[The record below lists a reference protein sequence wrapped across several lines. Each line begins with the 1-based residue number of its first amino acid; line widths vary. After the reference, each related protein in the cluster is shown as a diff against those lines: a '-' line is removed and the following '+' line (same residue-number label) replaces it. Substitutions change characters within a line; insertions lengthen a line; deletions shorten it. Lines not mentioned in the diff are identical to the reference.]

1 MKQEFGPGRQ
11 VILLLI
17 SLFFL
22 LLFITKP
29 FKNNDYNNLCLA
41 LAIFNFAWLGTIVV
55 RFLYYQGGG
64 TYKSSGAII
73 EMPIGLKCYFNEPGC
88 ERGDFSIFSI
98 FHFVG
103 YTLIGLF
110 IPGYYVEILILS
122 FACEFLELGLGYP
135 TKFLLDPTVNMLGYL
150 TGSGFSWN
158 N

>member
-1 MKQEFGPGRQ
+1 MDQEFSPGKQ

-41 LAIFNFAWLGTIVV
+41 FCLLNAAWLVTIVV
-55 RFLYYQGGG
+55 RFIYYQGGG
-64 TYKSSGAII
+64 VYKSSGAII
-73 EMPIGLKCYFNEPGC
+73 EMPIGLKCYFNETGC
-88 ERGDFSIFSI
+88 ERGDFSVFSI

-103 YTLIGLF
+103 YLLIGLF
-110 IPGYYVEILILS
+110 IPGYYWEILIIS

-150 TGSGFSWN
+150 VGSGLSWN
-158 N
+158 S

>member
-1 MKQEFGPGRQ
+1 MDQEFSPGKQ

-41 LAIFNFAWLGTIVV
+41 FALLNSAWLVTIVV
-55 RFLYYQGGG
+55 RFIYYQGGG
-64 TYKSSGAII
+64 VYKSSGAIVEI
-73 EMPIGLKCYFNEPGC
+73 PIGLKCYFNEPGC
-88 ERGDFSIFSI
+88 ERGDFSVFSI

-110 IPGYYVEILILS
+110 IPGYYWEILIIS

-150 TGSGFSWN
+150 TGSGLSWN
-158 N
+158 S